1 MGLPVEAAA
10 AAVSAALRAVNVLV
24 CHAPS
29 GYRYLRFRLRTGIC
43 DAFNESQV
51 AACSR
56 GATAAAMHRV
66 HVLKR
71 ERLCTAGR
79 RRL

>member
-29 GYRYLRFRLRTGIC
+29 GYRYLRFKLRTVVC

-56 GATAAAMHRV
+56 DATAAAMHRV
-66 HVLKR
+66 RVLR
-71 ERLCTAGR
+71 RRGRTGVGR
-79 RRL
+79 RRF

>member
-29 GYRYLRFRLRTGIC
+29 GYRYLCFKLRTVMC

-51 AACSR
+51 AACSSD
-56 GATAAAMHRV
+56 AAAAAIHGVRV
-66 HVLKR
+66 LTRKR
-71 ERLCTAGR
+71 LYTAGR